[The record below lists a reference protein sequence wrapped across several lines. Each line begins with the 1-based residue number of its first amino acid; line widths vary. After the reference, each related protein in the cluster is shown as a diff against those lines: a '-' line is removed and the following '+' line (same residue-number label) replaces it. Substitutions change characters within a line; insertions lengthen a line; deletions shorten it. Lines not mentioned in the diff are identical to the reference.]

1 MKGVK
6 ERLNWKLYF
15 ANMAINSALRSTC
28 PRISVGA
35 VLVKDKEVV
44 STGYNGAPRGMKH
57 CTEAGCILDK
67 SNHCIRSV
75 HAEANAI
82 IKARCNIQGA
92 ELFCTHM
99 PCLECCK
106 LIINVGINKVYY
118 IFGYLDVRSLDLGY
132 SNQIEF
138 LKEGKVK
145 VEMISILD
153 LPKPVPKEFF
163 EN

>member
-1 MKGVK
+1 VGQKK
-6 ERLNWKLYF
+6 RLNWKLYF
-15 ANMAINSALRSTC
+15 ANMSLSTALRSTC

-35 VLVKDKEVV
+35 VLVKDREIV
-44 STGYNGAPRGMKH
+44 STGYNGAPKGMKH
-57 CTEAGCILDK
+57 CIEAGCILDK

-92 ELFCTHM
+92 ELFCTYA
-99 PCLECCK
+99 PCIECCK
-106 LIINVGINKVYY
+106 LIINAGIKKVYY
-118 IFGYLDVRSLDLGY
+118 IYDYFDERSLELGY
-132 SNQIEF
+132 SSQIEF

-145 VEMISILD
+145 VELINILD
-153 LPKPVPKEFF
+153 LPMSTPKEFF